1 MNQNPP
7 SKASNL
13 TEGLRRGDLKDMIMH
28 TFTVDQYQSKMG
40 LDKNIIVLRFR
51 AADKEPAIDLM
62 EFIERS
68 YDFVLDA
75 DKSSGEEKDGNYS
88 VFVEFERSIEAPAQV
103 KRLLTDISQ
112 LCNIKDWR
120 FRWYKDTTGH
130 YFDEELFADVVPLTP
145 EDYES
150 RVRTSD
156 MSEVVEFFN
165 QGALDS
171 IIVDENNNITFNKS
185 YAEPLTVKF
194 ITFGDYNVIKNAL
207 NGPLQLDESSRGQML
222 YLNKYLGNYDI
233 NKIEGHFLI
242 RNGTKAIILS
252 KQSW

>member
-1 MNQNPP
+1 MNQNPQ

-13 TEGLRRGDLKDMIMH
+13 TEGLRRGDLKDMVMG

-88 VFVEFERSIEAPAQV
+88 VFVELERTDEAPKQI
-103 KRLLTDISQ
+103 KRLLSDISQ
-112 LCNIKDWR
+112 LCAIKDWR
-120 FRWYKDTTGH
+120 FRWYKDASGH
-130 YFDEELFADVVPLTP
+130 FFDEELFADVVPLTP

-156 MSEVVEFFN
+156 ISEVAEFFN

-171 IIVDENNNITFNKS
+171 VVIDENNIITFSKP
-185 YAEPLTVKF
+185 YAEPLTAKF
-194 ITFGDYNVIKNAL
+194 IAFGEYDVIKNVL
-207 NGPLQLDESSRGQML
+207 KGGLQLDESSQNQVL

-242 RNGTKAIILS
+242 RNGKKAIILS
-252 KQSW
+252 KHSW

>member
-1 MNQNPP
+1 MNQNPQ

-13 TEGLRRGDLKDMIMH
+13 TEGLRRGDLKDMVMG

-68 YDFVLDA
+68 YDFVLDS

-88 VFVEFERSIEAPAQV
+88 VFVELERTDEAPKQI
-103 KRLLTDISQ
+103 KRLLSDISQ
-112 LCNIKDWR
+112 LCAIKDWR
-120 FRWYKDTTGH
+120 FRWYKDASGH
-130 YFDEELFADVVPLTP
+130 FFDEELFGDIVPLTP
-145 EDYES
+145 EEYES
-150 RVRTSD
+150 RVRSSD
-156 MSEVVEFFN
+156 ISEIAEFFN
-165 QGALDS
+165 QGAIDS
-171 IIVDENNNITFNKS
+171 VIIDENNVITFNRP
-185 YAEPLTVKF
+185 YAEPLKAKF
-194 ITFGDYNVIKNAL
+194 IAFGEYNHLKNAL
-207 NGPLQLDESSRGQML
+207 NGGIQLDESSRSQVM

-242 RNGTKAIILS
+242 RNGTEAVIVAKEN
-252 KQSW
+252 W